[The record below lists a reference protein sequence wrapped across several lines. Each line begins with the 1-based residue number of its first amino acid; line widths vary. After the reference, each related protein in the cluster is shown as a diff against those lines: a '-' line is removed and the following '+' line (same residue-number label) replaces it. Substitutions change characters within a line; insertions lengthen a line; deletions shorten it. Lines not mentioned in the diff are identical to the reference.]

1 MSQARK
7 YSVLVAEDEP
17 LIRENL
23 VKKLGE
29 SCPEFE
35 VVGQA
40 ADGREALDEVAELYP
55 DVLITDIR
63 MPVIDGLALTRE
75 LYYTYPDILVIIVS
89 GYDEFSYART
99 ALSLGVKEYLL
110 KPVAV
115 ADLCAAM
122 AKLYVQLEGAREKFD
137 TEHPS
142 FPAMASQEELVSVA
156 QEYLRTH
163 FAEEISLAELAARF
177 HVNPPYLARLFKRTV
192 GAAPVRYL
200 RDLRINQARKLLEER
215 PELEIKEVGIIAG
228 YPDQGY
234 FSRVFRQAVGVSPQ
248 EYREGRAGKGRR
260 KPPA

>member
-1 MSQARK
+1 
-7 YSVLVAEDEP
+7 
-17 LIRENL
+17 
-23 VKKLGE
+23 
-29 SCPEFE
+29 
-35 VVGQA
+35 
-40 ADGREALDEVAELYP
+40 
-55 DVLITDIR
+55 
-63 MPVIDGLALTRE
+63 
-75 LYYTYPDILVIIVS
+75 
-89 GYDEFSYART
+89 
-99 ALSLGVKEYLL
+99 VKEYLL